1 MYIGTFHS
9 IALRIMKE
17 LPEYKESNRRI
28 LDSFETTYMICRNI
42 DRFRYLTG
50 FKEYFPDSLGV
61 WKQAMGV
68 GRYVSRL
75 LEELADIDA
84 MSRSKDNDAALL
96 GKMVTRYRE
105 ILEENNAMDFS
116 TILTSLYYALK
127 KNSDDLKYLNKRI
140 RYIMVD
146 EYQDTNFIQ
155 EQFVFMLGGGSKNIC
170 VVGDDDQGLYRF
182 RGATIRN
189 ILEFPHKFDD
199 GECRQIYLDINYRS
213 EPGIIDFC
221 REWMDDP
228 VGVYHSGGINSDTGR
243 NSDQAGQTVRCTI
256 RFSDAGQERYHH
268 HRPCL
273 ILYIVFMTVDIFQI
287 IIR

>member
-1 MYIGTFHS
+1 M
-9 IALRIMKE
+9 
-17 LPEYKESNRRI
+17 
-28 LDSFETTYMICRNI
+28 
-42 DRFRYLTG
+42 
-50 FKEYFPDSLGV
+50 
-61 WKQAMGV
+61 
-68 GRYVSRL
+68 
-75 LEELADIDA
+75 
-84 MSRSKDNDAALL
+84 
-96 GKMVTRYRE
+96 
-105 ILEENNAMDFS
+105 
-116 TILTSLYYALK
+116 YYALK
-127 KNSDDLKYLNKRI
+127 KNPDDLKYLNKRI

-155 EQFVFMLGGGSKNIC
+155 EQLVFMLGRDSKNIC

-213 EPGIIDFC
+213 EPGIIDFA
-221 REWMDDP
+221 ENGWMILS
-228 VGVYHSGGINSDTGR
+228 GVYHSGGINSDTGR
-243 NSDQAGQTVRCTI
+243 NSGQEEQTVRCTI
-256 RFSDAGQERYHH
+256 RFSGAGQERYHH